1 MVIAITGTTIM
12 GIIITITTR
21 VGAGRMAA
29 TTTTTIIMAITII
42 AIIITANIII
52 VVMGV
57 LIRMP
62 TPMLMLGED
71 RWAGEDR

>member
-57 LIRMP
+57 LIRML
-62 TPMLMLGED
+62 TPMQLPLV
-71 RWAGEDR
+71 AVL